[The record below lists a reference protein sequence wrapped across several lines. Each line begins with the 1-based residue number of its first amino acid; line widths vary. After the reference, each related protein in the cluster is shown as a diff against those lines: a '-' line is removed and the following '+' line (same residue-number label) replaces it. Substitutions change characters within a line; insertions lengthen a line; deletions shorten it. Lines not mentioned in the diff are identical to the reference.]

1 MNETKPGRRTHFCGR
16 RQRREQ
22 ANRETGALGRY
33 PIASSPALAE
43 RVTESESEKAFVEI
57 RKNRNE
63 TERERERER
72 EREER
77 NLLRREKVEVVAEG
91 GSHGNGIDGEE
102 SGSGRWW

>member
-1 MNETKPGRRTHFCGR
+1 MNKTKPGQRKLSCGYRR
-16 RQRREQ
+16 RREL

-72 EREER
+72 
-77 NLLRREKVEVVAEG
+77 
-91 GSHGNGIDGEE
+91 
-102 SGSGRWW
+102 SGTC